1 MSSPSPPPS
10 HPPTCPHLPPLP
22 SHPPTCPHL
31 PPPPSHPP
39 TCLHHSHL
47 FIFHHH
53 PHPPTCPHL
62 TTTLTPSYMF
72 SPSTTTLK
80 ALHMYTAVW
89 GDSSNVARRPDTTVI
104 RTPCCRESTAS
115 SDTAPSPANV
125 GVGVL
130 WVCLCANVGGQ
141 LQYHS
146 RANKHTCDH
155 NTPINPT
162 TLSFMITNSYSYKV
176 YS

>member
-1 MSSPSPPPS
+1 MSSPSTTTLTPS
-10 HPPTCPHLPPLP
+10 YMSSSSTTTLTPSYMSSPLTP
-22 SHPPTCPHL
+22 LHL
-31 PPPPSHPP
+31 PPPPSP
-39 TCLHHSHL
+39 SYMSSSS
-47 FIFHHH
+47 
-53 PHPPTCPHL
+53 

-162 TLSFMITNSYSYKV
+162 TLSFMITNSYSYRV